1 MSKSVSYIKEA
12 SASLLIAGALVFSSL
27 SVADGAAVVS
37 APAAPD
43 KAATSYLSVWRGDD
57 LNRIIKADDLKIS
70 PFREDGVTYGTP
82 TWIWCVEVDG
92 NLYVRA
98 YHGKASSWYKAAIR
112 EKAGRIIAAG
122 MTRDVSFEGVD
133 GAINERI
140 DQAYRA
146 KYSSSPYLADM
157 ISDQAKGATVK
168 ISPKAS

>member
-1 MSKSVSYIKEA
+1 MSRSISCFKEV
-12 SASLLIAGALVFSSL
+12 SASLLIASALVFSSL
-27 SVADGAAVVS
+27 SAADGAEVGS
-37 APAAPD
+37 APPTPD
-43 KAATSYLSVWRGDD
+43 NPATSYPGAWSGDD
-57 LNRIIKADDLKIS
+57 LKRIIKADDLKIS

-122 MTRDVSFEGVD
+122 MTRDVSFEGID
-133 GAINERI
+133 GVLNERI

>member
-1 MSKSVSYIKEA
+1 MNKHVSGLKV
-12 SASLLIAGALVFSSL
+12 SASLLIAMLFVFSSL
-27 SVADGAAVVS
+27 SAAH
-37 APAAPD
+37 AATAVD
-43 KAATSYLSVWRGDD
+43 KAVSLHASVWSNDD
-57 LNRIIKADDLKIS
+57 LKRIIKADDLKIS

-98 YHGKASSWYKAAIR
+98 FHGKASSWYKAAVR

-122 MTRDVSFEGVD
+122 MTRDVSFEGID
-133 GAINERI
+133 GAINERV
-140 DQAYRA
+140 DQAYRD

-168 ISPKAS
+168 ISPKAP